1 MTKKVDYSNI
11 KFTGWKI
18 GFNFKLKKVT
28 LDDILTTLI
37 PKELENIGY
46 VSFSQIVH
54 T

>member
-1 MTKKVDYSNI
+1 MTKKVDYSYI

-37 PKELENIGY
+37 PKELEDIGY